1 MPREKGA
8 RSNQQESVQNTS
20 EVEGLTFA
28 GLASEYEKILSENRY
43 GSVGWILLHSKIQ
56 KCYCSCSSEN
66 QCASGRKSKK
76 Q

>member
-8 RSNQQESVQNTS
+8 RSDQQESVGTS
-20 EVEGLTFA
+20 SDAEGLTFA
-28 GLASEYEKILSENRY
+28 GLASEYEKILSENHY

-66 QCASGRKSKK
+66 QCTNSRKSKK